1 MDTLSIYQ
9 TLKTAKIDQKHS
21 SFLLNEEKSRHIVD
35 NLSAFLGLF
44 DRRKKGI
51 RSESLMVYGGA

>member
-1 MDTLSIYQ
+1 
-9 TLKTAKIDQKHS
+9 
-21 SFLLNEEKSRHIVD
+21 
-35 NLSAFLGLF
+35 LSAFLGLF